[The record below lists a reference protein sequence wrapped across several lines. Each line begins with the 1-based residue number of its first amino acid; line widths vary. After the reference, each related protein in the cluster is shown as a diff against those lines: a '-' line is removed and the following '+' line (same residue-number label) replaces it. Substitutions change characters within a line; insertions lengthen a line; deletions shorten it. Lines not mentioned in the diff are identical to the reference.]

1 MLAGKPLLLNGTQL
15 CINLFLRGDR
25 FPPWRRVH
33 LTMETGAIRWL
44 GMTWMLLFESLPI
57 CHHHS
62 HGDPEN
68 RELKTPTNQK
78 LALWRE
84 LELFIFSLDDIY
96 F

>member
-1 MLAGKPLLLNGTQL
+1 MLAGKPLLLNGPQL
-15 CINLFLRGDR
+15 CTNLFLRGDR

-33 LTMETGAIRWL
+33 LTMETGAIHWL
-44 GMTWMLLFESLPI
+44 GVTWMLLFESLTI
-57 CHHHS
+57 CHHQ
-62 HGDPEN
+62 GDPEN

-78 LALWRE
+78 LALRRE